1 MQCLS
6 ELPFNTDKMASTQHS
21 LIHVLQPRINL
32 NHAFSLFT
40 FSKGNCVQKLL
51 HDLKYKDQ
59 ESLAHKLGQMIGE
72 RWAQMEIPNPDL
84 LIPVPLHPK
93 KFKKRGFNQS
103 ERLAHGISSILDVE
117 VNNQILQRV
126 KNSTSQTSLGRT
138 DRWNNIEGAFKCTS
152 DETEGLNIALVDD
165 MITTGSTLEAC
176 YLALGVQK
184 ISVLS
189 LAFEP

>member
-1 MQCLS
+1 M
-6 ELPFNTDKMASTQHS
+6 
-21 LIHVLQPRINL
+21 
-32 NHAFSLFT
+32 
-40 FSKGNCVQKLL
+40 
-51 HDLKYKDQ
+51 
-59 ESLAHKLGQMIGE
+59 
-72 RWAQMEIPNPDL
+72 
-84 LIPVPLHPK
+84 
-93 KFKKRGFNQS
+93 
-103 ERLAHGISSILDVE
+103 
-117 VNNQILQRV
+117 NNQILQRV